1 MKENTHVQTKV
12 NCTHMDCKNKLVL
25 FSFTCTFIFT
35 VPKLQHTHNP
45 EPCLKQTH
53 FCLESKDGKS
63 KAHTLLKKNNYQVKA
78 LISTQNNCT
87 VFIDII
93 FYICLPLTLN
103 PYNHHLNK

>member
-1 MKENTHVQTKV
+1 
-12 NCTHMDCKNKLVL
+12 MDCKNKLVL

-63 KAHTLLKKNNYQVKA
+63 KAHTLLKKKKEV
-78 LISTQNNCT
+78 TM
-87 VFIDII
+87 
-93 FYICLPLTLN
+93 
-103 PYNHHLNK
+103 